1 MNNLAQDFI
10 LSQGN
15 SFAEAMSDQFLEECN
30 QFMINFLD
38 LPKTYV
44 DGNGVEQRT
53 GFNQSYGWAMDR
65 EYLLQTSATMTKS
78 GLVNEMSMYQ
88 KKVSKYFTIKS
99 TYNVS
104 TEPCEAPEVRKAP
117 EQTVAVPYETTT
129 NPETT
134 AKEVLEGGSTT
145 SDGSTT
151 GPGVIDG
158 SDAASTDTNQ
168 QA

>member
-30 QFMINFLD
+30 RFMINFLD

-44 DGNGVEQRT
+44 DGDGVEQRT

-65 EYLLQTSATMTKS
+65 GYLLQTSATMTKS

-129 NPETT
+129 AT
-134 AKEVLEGGSTT
+134 AKEVLEGGPTT
-145 SDGSTT
+145 ADGSTT
-151 GPGVIDG
+151 GTGVIDG
-158 SDAASTDTNQ
+158 SDLASTDTKQ

>member
-15 SFAEAMSDQFLEECN
+15 MFANAMSDQFLEECN
-30 QFMINFLD
+30 QFMINFLN

-44 DGNGVEQRT
+44 DGDGVEQRT
-53 GFNQSYGWAMDR
+53 GFNQSYGWAMER
-65 EYLLQTSATMTKS
+65 GYLLQTSATMTKG
-78 GLVNEMSMYQ
+78 GLVNKMSMYQ
-88 KKVSKYFTIKS
+88 EKVSKYFTIKS

-117 EQTVAVPYETTT
+117 EQTVAVPYETVENSQATGQELVSEESIKKDS
-129 NPETT
+129 N
-134 AKEVLEGGSTT
+134 
-145 SDGSTT
+145 SD
-151 GPGVIDG
+151 
-158 SDAASTDTNQ
+158 SDVASTDPNQ